1 MIEIEKR
8 YYLREI
14 IIKVNNRIL
23 AYDWDNKIVHYAYN
37 GINKENFIID
47 YKKWDKV
54 CTKNKLWQDYS
65 FSKYEE
71 IRNEN

>member
-14 IIKVNNRIL
+14 TIKINNRIL
-23 AYDWDNKIVHYAYN
+23 TYDWDNAIAHYTYN
-37 GINKENFIID
+37 GINKENYVID

-54 CTKNKLWQDYS
+54 CTKHKLWQDYS

-71 IRNEN
+71 INK